1 MNTINLKTRKQIY
14 FEQQKKTGKARK
26 EKEDM
31 RVEPIVQSEQPTPQ
45 NIQWS
50 ALEFVKHEKNPL
62 WFIIGG
68 IIAIIF
74 LIFSIWTKNFI
85 FAIIIILATFSIFI
99 WAQKKPRKITFLLT
113 PKGLKIDENLY
124 AFDHLKS
131 FWIFYDPPEI
141 KFLSVES
148 KKLFMPRI
156 IIPIA
161 DENPNRIREF
171 LLKYLPE
178 VEQRESL
185 IDILAR
191 RLRY

>member
-14 FEQQKKTGKARK
+14 FEQQKKTRSK
-26 EKEDM
+26 EEKKDLKT
-31 RVEPIVQSEQPTPQ
+31 EPKFQSEHPAPQ

-50 ALEFVKHEKNPL
+50 ALEFIAHEKNPL
-62 WFIIGG
+62 WFLTGG
-68 IIAIIF
+68 FVAIIF
-74 LIFSIWTKNFI
+74 LIFSLWTKNFI
-85 FAIIIILATFSIFI
+85 FAVIIILATFSIFI
-99 WAQKKPRKITFLLT
+99 WAQKKPKKITFSLM
-113 PKGLKIDENLY
+113 PKGLKIDENIY

-141 KFLSVES
+141 KFLSIES
-148 KKLFMPRI
+148 KKIFMPRI

-178 VEQRESL
+178 IEQRESL